1 MKTDIKEAYITEIKA
16 KVKRAYRGTKRG
28 RTDTGQRA
36 NPIELKPEV
45 TMIGKDMKR

>member
-1 MKTDIKEAYITEIKA
+1 MKTQIKEAYITEIKA
-16 KVKRAYRGTKRG
+16 KIKRKYKGTQRG